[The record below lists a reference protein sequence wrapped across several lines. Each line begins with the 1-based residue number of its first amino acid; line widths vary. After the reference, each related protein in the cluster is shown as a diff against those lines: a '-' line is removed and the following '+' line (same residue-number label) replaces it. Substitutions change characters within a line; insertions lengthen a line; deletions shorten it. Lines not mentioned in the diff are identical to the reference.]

1 MIFRFFFYL
10 AILVPL
16 VATGQ
21 ALQDINYSY
30 LYKTSGPFSFR
41 LSPVKTSAGWV
52 IHFELELAAGSGPV
66 SNYTVQ
72 WERRD
77 DLRDKDGVDVQGDSL
92 VSVTQEKS
100 GRGITGTVRVP
111 LSEAKGVLSAKVIG
125 LQRKQVWYYPLLLHD
140 NYPVDAWVT
149 TADKVLTRKYV
160 NSGESLKIESS
171 EGGNTGLIVSYYSHE
186 FPAAAPAFSEA
197 LARVSSTI
205 ATDSTIRVNSGQA
218 VSFRQNGLYLVQ
230 RDTGSVQGTAFRVYD
245 DYPKYS
251 KLENLVGP
259 LTYVCT
265 RQELERLK
273 DARGEKRQ
281 FDRIIL
287 NMTGDT
293 DRARNFMRNYFR
305 RVEEANEFFASYKE
319 GWKTDRG
326 MVYIIFGV
334 PDEVF
339 KFEDREVWN
348 YDNGNFKVDFSF
360 VRSPTLFDPGNFVLV
375 RQKKYMLTWYEV
387 IDLWRKSRF

>member
-1 MIFRFFFYL
+1 MKFKLIVCM
-10 AILVPL
+10 AMLVPL
-16 VATGQ
+16 VAVSQ

-30 LYKTSGPFSFR
+30 LYRTGGPFSFR
-41 LSPVKTSAGWV
+41 AMPVRTSAGWL
-52 IHFELELAAGSGPV
+52 IHYELELNAGAGPV
-66 SNYTVQ
+66 SDYMVQ

-77 DLRDKDGVDVQGDSL
+77 DLRDKSGVDILDDSL
-92 VSVTQEKS
+92 SSVTRNPNHQ
-100 GRGITGTVRVP
+100 GIAATLRIP
-111 LSEAKGVLSAKVIG
+111 LAEGNIILAARIVSA
-125 LQRKQVWYYPLLLHD
+125 QRKQVWYYPLVLRND
-140 NYPVDAWVT
+140 FPVDAT
-149 TADKVLTRKYV
+149 VLTSAGVLIRKYLA
-160 NSGESLKIESS
+160 SGESLKIESA
-171 EGGNTGLIVSYYSHE
+171 GNSTDLVVSYYSDE

-205 ATDSTIRVNSGQA
+205 TTDSVMRIGAEQTVTFS
-218 VSFRQNGLYLVQ
+218 QNGLYLIQ
-230 RDTGSVQGTAFRVYD
+230 RDTSSVQGTTFRVYD

-265 RQELERLK
+265 RQELQRLK
-273 DARGEKRQ
+273 DSGGEKRQ

-293 DRARNFMRNYFR
+293 DRARTFMRNYFR

-326 MVYIIFGV
+326 MVYIVFGP

-348 YDNGNFKVDFSF
+348 YNNGHFKINLSF
-360 VRSPTLFDPGNFVLV
+360 VRSPTLFDPDNFVLI
-375 RQKKYMLTWYEV
+375 RQKKYTLTWYEV
-387 IDLWRKSRF
+387 VDLWRNARF

>member
-1 MIFRFFFYL
+1 MRFRFLFYL
-10 AILVPL
+10 AMLVPL
-16 VATGQ
+16 VATSQ

-30 LYKTSGPFSFR
+30 LYRTGGTFSFR
-41 LSPVKTSAGWV
+41 TMPVRTSAGWL
-52 IHFELELAAGSGPV
+52 IHFELELAAGSGQV
-66 SNYTVQ
+66 SDYTVQ
-72 WERRD
+72 WERRED
-77 DLRDKDGVDVQGDSL
+77 MRDKDGVDVQGDSL
-92 VSVTQEKS
+92 VSVTREAS
-100 GRGITGTVRVP
+100 GTGITGTVQVP
-111 LSEAKGVLSAKVIG
+111 LSEANDVLCAKVISI
-125 LQRKQVWYYPLLLHD
+125 QRKQVWYYPILLRD
-140 NYPVDAWVT
+140 NYPVDATVMT
-149 TADKVLTRKYV
+149 SDKVLTRNYV
-160 NSGESLKIESS
+160 NSGESLKIVNPGST
-171 EGGNTGLIVSYYSHE
+171 EGLVVSYYADE

-205 ATDSTIRVNSGQA
+205 TTDSTMRINSGQT
-218 VSFRQNGLYLVQ
+218 VRFGQNGLYLVQ

-265 RQELERLK
+265 RQELDRLK

-287 NMTGDT
+287 NMTGDS
-293 DRARNFMRNYFR
+293 DRARIFMRNYFR

-326 MVYIIFGV
+326 MVYIVFGA

-348 YDNGNFKVDFSF
+348 YDNGNFKINFSF
-360 VRSPTLFDPGNFVLV
+360 VRSPTLFDPNNFVLV

-387 IDLWRKSRF
+387 IDLWRNSRF

>member
-1 MIFRFFFYL
+1 MKFRFFFYL
-10 AILVPL
+10 AMLVPL
-16 VATGQ
+16 VATSQ

-30 LYKTSGPFSFR
+30 LYRTGSPFSFR
-41 LSPVKTSAGWV
+41 TMPVRTSTGWLV
-52 IHFELELAAGSGPV
+52 HFELTLAAGSGPV
-66 SNYTVQ
+66 NDYAVQ
-72 WERRD
+72 WEQRV
-77 DLRDKDGVDVQGDSL
+77 DLRDKDGVDVERDSL
-92 VSVTQEKS
+92 ASVTRQAS
-100 GRGITGTVRVP
+100 ATGIVGIVHFP
-111 LSEAKGVLSAKVIG
+111 LSEENIFLNARIVSQ
-125 LQRKQVWYYPLLLHD
+125 QRKQVWYFGLVLRD
-140 NYPVDAWVT
+140 NHPVDATVLT
-149 TADKVLTRKYV
+149 SGKALTRKYV
-160 NSGESLKIESS
+160 ASGESLKIENAGS
-171 EGGNTGLIVSYYSHE
+171 NADFVISYYSDE
-186 FPAAAPAFSEA
+186 FPPAAPPFSEA
-197 LARVSSTI
+197 LARVSSVMT
-205 ATDSTIRVNSGQA
+205 TDSTMRINQGQP
-218 VSFRQNGLYLVQ
+218 VSFDQNGLYLVQ

-273 DARGEKRQ
+273 GARGEKRQ

-326 MVYIIFGV
+326 MVYIIFGA

-348 YDNGNFKVDFSF
+348 YDNGNFKINFSF
-360 VRSPTLFDPGNFVLV
+360 VRSPTLFDPDNFVLV

-387 IDLWRKSRF
+387 IDLWRNSRF

>member
-1 MIFRFFFYL
+1 MKFKFFFYL
-10 AILVPL
+10 AMLAPL
-16 VATGQ
+16 VAASQ

-30 LYKTSGPFSFR
+30 LYRAGGPFSFR
-41 LSPVKTSAGWV
+41 TVPVRTTTGWLV
-52 IHFELELAAGSGPV
+52 HFELELAPGSGPV
-66 SNYTVQ
+66 GDYAVQ
-72 WERRD
+72 WERRE
-77 DLRDKDGVDVQGDSL
+77 DLRDKEGADLQDDSL
-92 VSVTQEKS
+92 VS
-100 GRGITGTVRVP
+100 ITGGTYVTGIAGTLRVP
-111 LSEAKGVLSAKVIG
+111 LSEDDIVLGARIVSA
-125 LQRKQVWYYPLLLHD
+125 QRKQVWYYPLLLRD
-140 NYPVDAWVT
+140 NYPVDVT
-149 TADKVLTRKYV
+149 VHVGDRVLTKKYV
-160 NSGESLKIESS
+160 ATGASLKIEGV
-171 EGGNTGLIVSYYSHE
+171 ENTSDLVVSHYSDE

-205 ATDSTIRVNSGQA
+205 SIDSTMRIKTGQT
-218 VSFRQNGLYLVQ
+218 VSFNQNGLYLVQ
-230 RDTGSVQGTAFRVYD
+230 RDTGSVQGVAFRVYD

-265 RQELERLK
+265 RQELERLR
-273 DARGEKRQ
+273 DSRGEKRQ

-293 DRARNFMRNYFR
+293 DRARTFMRSYFR

-326 MVYIIFGV
+326 MVYIVFGV

-339 KFEDREVWN
+339 RFEDREVWN
-348 YDNGNFKVDFSF
+348 YDNGNFKINFSF
-360 VRSPTLFDPGNFVLV
+360 VRSPTLFDPDNYILI

-387 IDLWRKSRF
+387 IDLWRNARF